1 MGLVERDK
9 MNFKKMMGT
18 LTKKQNEPPE
28 DESQQR
34 SHYSVVGVTM
44 GFGGLIPVM
53 AVDGG
58 LQAPSKSFEHCG

>member
-1 MGLVERDK
+1 
-9 MNFKKMMGT
+9 MMGT
-18 LTKKQNEPPE
+18 LTKKKKEPLE

-34 SHYSVVGVTM
+34 SHYSVVGVMM

-53 AVDGG
+53 AVDGS